1 MKKLIVFTLCL
12 LVLVGCSSKK
22 PQSAALTD
30 KQKVEM
36 KSNQKRYQKR
46 LKNVPVIE
54 SGEMQKALT
63 TVPTGYNDEN
73 MNLKALKKANRYV
86 VVAQVLN
93 LTPMIGMS
101 IAPETKATL
110 YIKKVI
116 GGDQKLLGKTVK
128 TTFSGGLAQVKD
140 LYTSYGFK
148 DPKKIVYYPSE
159 TFPIPAIKTTVI
171 MGLGN
176 FLPENQGQRK
186 TYQKF
191 GLTTKNY
198 YPITNSETTFW
209 IKKNGKFQLNNPAFY
224 ENKAA
229 KKYPNILK
237 VTAQLNQLEK

>member
-12 LVLVGCSSKK
+12 LVLVGCSSKS

-30 KQKVEM
+30 KQKIEM

-54 SGEMQKALT
+54 SKQMQKALT
-63 TVPTGYNDEN
+63 AVPTGYNDEN
-73 MNLKALKKANRYV
+73 MNFKALKKANRYV

-93 LTPMIGMS
+93 LTPMIGMP
-101 IAPETKATL
+101 IAPETKATV

-116 GGDQKLLGKTVK
+116 SGNQNLLGKTIK
-128 TTFSGGLAQVKD
+128 TTFSGGLTQVKD

-148 DPKKIVYYPSE
+148 DPKEIVYYPSE
-159 TFPIPAIKTTVI
+159 IFPIPPIKSTVI
-171 MGLGN
+171 MGLGKY
-176 FLPENQGQRK
+176 FPENKGQAK
-186 TYQKF
+186 TYRKF
-191 GLTTKNY
+191 GLTRKNY

-209 IKKNGKFQLNNPAFY
+209 IRKNGKYKLNNPAFY